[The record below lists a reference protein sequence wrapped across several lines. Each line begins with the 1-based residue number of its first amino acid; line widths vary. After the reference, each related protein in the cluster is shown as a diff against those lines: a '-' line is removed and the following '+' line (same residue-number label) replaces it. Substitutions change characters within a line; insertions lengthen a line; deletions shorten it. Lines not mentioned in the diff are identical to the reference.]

1 MAETVVQQG
10 VAAARAGT
18 SGRGKWLVLVAMV
31 FGLFMPVLD
40 NLVVNVALPTIQR
53 HLGAGVSQLQWIIDA
68 YTLTFATFML
78 TGGTLSDR
86 FGRKRFFIGGLVV
99 FTLGSLACGLAS
111 SIGELIAFR
120 ALQGL
125 GGSLLLPG
133 SLAIISATFQGKE
146 RGAAI
151 GIWSAMSGVA
161 IAAGPLVGGYLV
173 QNVNWQSIFFVNVPV
188 GAVAIVLT
196 WLVVGESRGA
206 SGVRRLD
213 PPGALTGT
221 LGLFFLV
228 YATIEGN
235 SRGWTD
241 GLILGSYGLAAALL
255 AAFIV
260 IELRRRLPML
270 PLSFFRNPTF
280 SAAIGTAMAVFFAL
294 FGMTFFLSLYLQNV
308 AGYDPVATGIRLVP
322 FTVMILL
329 IAPVSGRLSER
340 FGSRWFMASGTA
352 LLAGGLAMALRMEVG
367 SGYPT
372 VILPGMVMM
381 GAGMALTMA
390 PLSSAVMASVD
401 QRRVGIASATQTTAS
416 QVGGVFGIALLGA
429 VVTAAFKSNFRSG
442 LAAAGLTK
450 VAAAKVVSEV
460 GTRAAAGAISKQS
473 LAGVPPRVGH
483 VLPSVVHSSFV
494 QAFHSGLY
502 LSIAFAF
509 LASVLAAAFVRSHV
523 AAYQPTR
530 VVVGELS
537 RGREA
542 TPEGREAT
550 SEGREATVPE
560 AVPVYSS
567 VRQTQASY

>member
-1 MAETVVQQG
+1 MAETVVQSG
-10 VAAARAGT
+10 VARSGGAVTRQGAT
-18 SGRGKWLVLVAMV
+18 SRRKWLVLVAMV

-53 HLGAGVSQLQWIIDA
+53 HLGAGVSELQWIIDA

-86 FGRKRFFIGGLVV
+86 FGRRRFFIGGLVV
-99 FTLGSLACGLAS
+99 FTVGSLACGLSS

-173 QNVNWQSIFFVNVPV
+173 QHVNWQSIFFVNVPV

-196 WLVVGESRGA
+196 WLAVHESRDT
-206 SGVRRLD
+206 SGLRRLD
-213 PPGALTGT
+213 PPGAVTGT

-235 SRGWTD
+235 TRGWTD
-241 GLILGSYGLAAALL
+241 GLIIGSYALAAALL

-308 AGYDPVATGIRLVP
+308 AGYDPVATGIRMVP

-329 IAPVSGRLSER
+329 IAPVSGRLSDR

-352 LLAGGLAMALRMEVG
+352 LLAGGLAMALRMKVG
-367 SGYPT
+367 SGYAG
-372 VILPGMVMM
+372 VILPGMIMM

-390 PLSSAVMASVD
+390 PLSSAVMGSVD
-401 QRRVGIASATQTTAS
+401 QRRVGIASATQTTSS

-429 VVTAAFKSNFRSG
+429 VVTAAFNSKFRSG
-442 LAAAGLTK
+442 LTGAGLSKAVAAK
-450 VAAAKVVSEV
+450 VAANV
-460 GTRAAAGAISKQS
+460 GAGAAAGAAPRGVS
-473 LAGVPPRVGH
+473 AGLPPTVGQAI
-483 VLPSVVHSSFV
+483 PSIVHNSFV

-502 LSIAFAF
+502 LSIGFAVF
-509 LASVLAAAFVRSHV
+509 ASVLAVTFVRSHV
-523 AAYQPTR
+523 AAYEPVS
-530 VVVGELS
+530 VVVGEPSEAREVTDTGPVATHLPTSVASPVS
-537 RGREA
+537 R
-542 TPEGREAT
+542 
-550 SEGREATVPE
+550 
-560 AVPVYSS
+560 
-567 VRQTQASY
+567 